1 MFAFAFALLPTAV
14 VAIGLSLSTNEAFA
28 AAAATV
34 GSRSIF
40 LNGVDISSAKSQD
53 LKHVDIHIS
62 ESGDLFII
70 APHYQVNEED
80 TYVPL
85 SKYVQGLN
93 QPAHKA
99 PQAIEAGR
107 TRELPSDVPGGGQL
121 LPKAGEVPLP
131 VAASPGLQAKAGS
144 TPAPPPA
151 TPPVAGNKGMSR
163 DDDGPKALATPVGS
177 SMDQAVPLDPA
188 VPPAAA
194 VNVDPGA
201 AAKDDSVAPR

>member
-14 VAIGLSLSTNEAFA
+14 LAIGLSLSTNEAVA
-28 AAAATV
+28 AVAATA

-62 ESGDLFII
+62 ENGDLFII

-107 TRELPSDVPGGGQL
+107 TRELPSDAPGGGQL
-121 LPKAGEVPLP
+121 QPKAGEVPPPL
-131 VAASPGLQAKAGS
+131 AASAGLQAKAGS
-144 TPAPPPA
+144 TPPPPPA
-151 TPPVAGNKGMSR
+151 TPPVAANKGMSR
-163 DDDGPKALATPVGS
+163 DDDRAKAAATPVS
-177 SMDQAVPLDPA
+177 SGVDQAVPIDPA

-194 VNVDPGA
+194 VTAEPGA

>member
-1 MFAFAFALLPTAV
+1 MFAFAFARLPTAV
-14 VAIGLSLSTNEAFA
+14 LAIGLSLSTHEAFA

-62 ESGDLFII
+62 ENGDLFII

-107 TRELPSDVPGGGQL
+107 TRELPSDAPGSSQL
-121 LPKAGEVPLP
+121 LPKAGELPPPL
-131 VAASPGLQAKAGS
+131 AASAGLQAKAGS
-144 TPAPPPA
+144 TPPPA
-151 TPPVAGNKGMSR
+151 TPPVAANKEMSR
-163 DDDGPKALATPVGS
+163 GDDGAKAVATPVSAG
-177 SMDQAVPLDPA
+177 MDQAVPIDPA

-194 VNVDPGA
+194 VTAEPGA
-201 AAKDDSVAPR
+201 GAKDDSGAPR